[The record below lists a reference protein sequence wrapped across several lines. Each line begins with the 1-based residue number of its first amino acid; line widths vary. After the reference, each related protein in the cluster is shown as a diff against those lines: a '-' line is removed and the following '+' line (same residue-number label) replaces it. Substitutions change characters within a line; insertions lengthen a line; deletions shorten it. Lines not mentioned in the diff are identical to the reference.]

1 MIESTIVEIFFQT
14 ADKFANKP
22 SLLYKKDGIYFPI
35 TYKELAEKV
44 KIFASA
50 LEKFGVIKGEKV
62 AILSENRPEWVV
74 SDLGIMSIGA
84 ITVPLHIT
92 FSPTALIN
100 VLNHSEAK
108 ILIVSNS
115 DLLHKVLLGQN
126 DLKYLEKII
135 FIEDLTAIQKET
147 LTNGK
152 IFSWKSIFSRNN
164 GDDCEKVFLDSED
177 VSSVIYTSGTTGMP
191 KGVLLTHRNFL
202 SNVEAIN
209 YAVPVKSSDVFL
221 SFLPMSHVLER
232 TAGYYVPLLFGA
244 TIAYAENIKQLASN
258 LKQVRPT
265 ILISVPRVFEKFHD
279 RIWDSIN
286 KGSPIQKKM
295 FKWALKQ
302 KRGSLRYKIADLLVF
317 SKIRQKMGGRLR
329 LTISGGA
336 SLNEKTARFFLK
348 IGILVIEG
356 YGLTETSP
364 VVSSNREKEFKFGT
378 VGKPIFGAKV
388 KISDDKEIL
397 VKGMGVFESY
407 LKNEEETNKCF
418 DEDGWFKT
426 GDMGFIDKEGFLTVV
441 GRKKEMIVTSGGKNV
456 WPEPIENMLDDDRFV
471 SQSMVIGNNRKFIS
485 ALIVPDWE
493 EVGKHFKEN
502 NIPLKEH
509 EKLIVDQKLL
519 QIFQKRLDEK
529 INPNLSDYEKIKK
542 FRLLPREFS
551 QEKDELTPTLK
562 LRRHIIERHFQ
573 KEIDEIFT

>member
-1 MIESTIVEIFFQT
+1 MIESTIPEIFFET
-14 ADKFANKP
+14 AGKFLNKP
-22 SLLYKKDGIYFPI
+22 AFLYKRSGVYFPI

-50 LEKFGVIKGEKV
+50 LEKFGVKKGEKV
-62 AILSENRPEWVV
+62 AILSENRPEWVI
-74 SDLGIMSIGA
+74 SDLAIMSVGA
-84 ITVPLHIT
+84 VTASLHTT
-92 FSPTALIN
+92 FSPTAVIN

-115 DLLHKVLLGQN
+115 NLLHKVLLGQS

-135 FIEDLTAIQKET
+135 FIEDLTAVQKET
-147 LTNGK
+147 LTKGK
-152 IFSWKSIFSRNN
+152 IFGWKSILSRNSGN
-164 GDDCEKVFLDSED
+164 HNEKVFLDSDD
-177 VSSVIYTSGTTGMP
+177 VCSVIYTSGTTGMP

-209 YAVPVKSSDVFL
+209 YAIPVKTTDVFL
-221 SFLPMSHVLER
+221 SFLPLSHVFER
-232 TAGYYVPLLFGA
+232 TTGYYTPMLFGA

-279 RIWDSIN
+279 KIWDSIN
-286 KGSPIQKKM
+286 KGSSFQKKM

-302 KRGSLRYKIADLLVF
+302 KRGSMRYRVADLLVF
-317 SKIRQKMGGRLR
+317 SKIRQKMGGKLR

-336 SLNEKTARFFLK
+336 SLNEKVARFFLK

-364 VVSSNREKEFKFGT
+364 VVSMNREKDYKFGT
-378 VGKPIFGAKV
+378 VGKPAFGTKV
-388 KISDDKEIL
+388 KISNEKEIL

-407 LKNEEETNKCF
+407 LKNEEETSRCF

-426 GDMGFIDKEGFLTVV
+426 GDMGFVDKEGFLTVV
-441 GRKKEMIVTSGGKNV
+441 GRRKEMIVTSGGKNV
-456 WPEPIENMLDDDRFV
+456 WPEPIENMLNDDRFI
-471 SQSMVIGNNRKFIS
+471 SQSMVVGNSQKYIS
-485 ALIVPDWE
+485 ALIAPDWE
-493 EVGKHFKEN
+493 EIDNYLKEN
-502 NIPLKEH
+502 GIPLKDH
-509 EKLIVDQKLL
+509 EMLIVDKDII
-519 QIFQKRLDEK
+519 QIFQRRIDEK

-542 FRLLPREFS
+542 FKLLPREFS

-562 LRRHIIERHFQ
+562 LRRHIVGQHFQ
-573 KEIDEIFT
+573 KEIEELFE